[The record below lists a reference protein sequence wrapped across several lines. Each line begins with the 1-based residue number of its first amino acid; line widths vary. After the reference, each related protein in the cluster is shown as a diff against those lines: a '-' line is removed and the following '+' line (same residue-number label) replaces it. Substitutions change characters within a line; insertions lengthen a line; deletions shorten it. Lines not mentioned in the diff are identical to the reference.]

1 MAHPLQTLVQQLGRT
16 AARNGLSRLADAEL
30 LRRFKTDRDPL
41 AFEAI
46 IWRHG
51 MMVLGVCRR
60 VLGQRGDAE
69 DAFQATF
76 LALIRFAPSV
86 RSGESLAGWLYRVA
100 RRQSIRASGQKERQ
114 THRESQA
121 ARAEAVFDDDFDRSE
136 LRAILDREIERLPSR
151 NREAFI
157 LCHLEG
163 RAHEDAARELNCPL
177 GTLHSRLARAKER
190 LRVRLGVHGEVVPVV
205 ATLLVSPQLV
215 NATVSAAIEFA
226 NGSILATAASAVAI
240 SFGGRSLMGL
250 INAKCIAAAVLAVI
264 TISSGAVFLHRPT
277 ASATPAPAVL
287 APVEPTIDELK
298 RENQRLRQEVASLKK
313 RLADF
318 EGQPLLPA
326 EAPTEREVL
335 RALRKEGKAQF
346 SEIKI
351 VTEKILDQ
359 LGPVRVYPLVG
370 IGQVRSQHW
379 KCTVYYLESDAKE
392 AKNADGSEKTR
403 RVQVVYIDKN
413 TFVTAG
419 DQAK

>member
-1 MAHPLQTLVQQLGRT
+1 MAHPLQTLVQQLGRA
-16 AARNGLSRLADAEL
+16 AARNGLSQLADAEL
-30 LRRFKTDRDPL
+30 LRRFKTDRDRL

-60 VLGQRGDAE
+60 VLGERGDAE
-69 DAFQATF
+69 DAFQGTF
-76 LALIRFAPSV
+76 LALVRFAPSV

-100 RRQSIRASGQKERQ
+100 RRHSIRASGRTERQ
-114 THRESQA
+114 VHRESRA

-190 LRVRLGVHGEVVPVV
+190 LRARLGVHGELVPVV

-215 NATVSAAIEFA
+215 NATVSAAIKLA
-226 NGSILATAASAVAI
+226 NGSVLATVASAVAI
-240 SFGGRSLMGL
+240 SFGGRNLMGF
-250 INAKCIAAAVLAVI
+250 INAKCIAAAVIAVA
-264 TISSGAVFLHRPT
+264 TICSGAVFLHRPA
-277 ASATPAPAVL
+277 ASATSEPAALAPA
-287 APVEPTIDELK
+287 EPTIEELK

-313 RLADF
+313 RLAEFD
-318 EGQPLLPA
+318 GQPLLSA
-326 EAPTEREVL
+326 EAPSEREVL
-335 RALRKEGKAQF
+335 RALRNEVKGQL
-346 SEIKI
+346 SEIEI
-351 VTEKILDQ
+351 VTEKMVDQ

-392 AKNADGSEKTR
+392 AKNADGSKKTK

-413 TFVTAG
+413 SFVTAA